1 MSDLFP
7 GFKTHLVDTAGA
19 TIHARCGGSG
29 PPLLLLHGY
38 PQTHAMWHR
47 IAAGLAERFTVVAA
61 DLRGYGQSSCPPSD
75 ELRFTYS
82 KRAMA
87 NDNVELMQFFG
98 FEDFRVVGH
107 DRGGRVAY
115 RMALDY
121 PDKINRIAVLDII
134 PTHAVWT
141 SLTAK
146 NAMRLY
152 HWLFLAQP
160 APLPETLIGRAPV
173 EFLDH
178 TCASWTKARDL
189 SAFNIEALNQY
200 RLAFSDPVRIH
211 ASCEDY
217 RAGQTYDYRADLSD
231 REAGKKIH
239 CPLLALWGTAGL
251 PGKTDAPLAIW
262 QEWGVN
268 VDGEAIDSGHF
279 IAEENPQATL
289 AALMSF
295 LRK

>member
-7 GFKTHLVDTAGA
+7 GFETHIVDTAGA

-47 IAAGLAERFTVVAA
+47 VAPALAERFTVVAA
-61 DLRGYGQSSCPPSD
+61 DLRGYGDSSCPPSD
-75 ELRFTYS
+75 PQRFAYS

-87 NDNVELMQFFG
+87 NDNVELMESFG
-98 FEDFRVVGH
+98 FTDFRVVGH

-121 PDKINRIAVLDII
+121 PDRVNRLVVLDII

-141 SLTAK
+141 GLSAR

-160 APLPETLIGRAPV
+160 EPFPETLIARSPV

-178 TCASWTKARDL
+178 TCSSWTKAGDL
-189 SAFNIEALNQY
+189 SPFSTEALAHY
-200 RLAFSDPVRIH
+200 RLCFCDPVRIH
-211 ASCEDY
+211 AACEDY
-217 RAGQTYDYRADLSD
+217 RSGQTYDYRADAAD
-231 REAGKKIH
+231 REAGKKIA
-239 CPLLALWGTAGL
+239 CPVLAVWGKAGL
-251 PGKTDAPLAIW
+251 AGKTQTPLGIW
-262 QEWGVN
+262 REWASN
-268 VDGEAIDSGHF
+268 VDGVEIDAGHF
-279 IAEENPQATL
+279 LAEENPQATL
-289 AALMSF
+289 DALMPF